1 MSSTGTMDSTVSRNN
16 NTTNTNNTSTSTTA
30 MNTNNRNIRSRRVPN
45 NNQHSYSCDSLRSQY
60 KT

>member
-1 MSSTGTMDSTVSRNN
+1 MSSTGAMDSTVSRNN
-16 NTTNTNNTSTSTTA
+16 TTTSTNTTSTSTTA

-45 NNQHSYSCDSLRSQY
+45 NNQDSCSRVSLRSQY